1 MMTMMVTYNDYDGD
15 ELQRMTITMAIVM
28 ATDGKDVAK
37 WFTFVSSVAM
47 AC

>member
-1 MMTMMVTYNDYDGD
+1 MMTMMVTYDNYDGD
-15 ELQRMTITMAIVM
+15 ELQRMMITMAIVM
-28 ATDGKDVAK
+28 ATDGKNAAK